1 MTKYSRVVLVAT
13 ILSSAG
19 LFAFGQAAER
29 TSENT
34 PFLKKFLEKRPE
46 ADLNKDGIL
55 TLEEAQKARRSRQA
69 QPNTRRRSANPPP
82 TSADIAYGQHER
94 HVLDFWKAESGKPT
108 PVFVWIHGG
117 GFRAGDKRSFPSTLL
132 KPFLEAGVSCAAIH
146 YRLSHHAPYPAQ
158 MHDSAR
164 AIQFIRS
171 KSGEWNIDPNRLAA
185 GGGSA
190 GSGISQWLAF
200 REDMAQPDSND
211 PIARQSTRLSCAVP
225 INMQSTYDPRQIKE
239 IVPGAA
245 YKHPA
250 LIQFYGR
257 PEGWDWDTDTVDAEL
272 DSLLKDASPIT
283 HLTGDDPPIFLI
295 HNKGSDRPG
304 DIHHP
309 NFGKHLKEAMDRM
322 GIECVR
328 KLNSDYAS
336 MTEAHAAM
344 VAFVKKH
351 FGLK

>member
-1 MTKYSRVVLVAT
+1 M
-13 ILSSAG
+13 
-19 LFAFGQAAER
+19 
-29 TSENT
+29 
-34 PFLKKFLEKRPE
+34 
-46 ADLNKDGIL
+46 DLNKDGVL
-55 TLEEAQKARRSRQA
+55 TLEEAQESRKKRQERSGRPRGSAKA
-69 QPNTRRRSANPPP
+69 PP
-82 TSADIAYGQHER
+82 TYSNVAYGEHER
-94 HVLDFWKAESGKPT
+94 HVLDFWKAEAETPT

-132 KPFLEAGVSCAAIH
+132 KPFLEAGISCAAIH
-146 YRLSHHAPYPAQ
+146 YRLSQHAPYPAQ
-158 MHDSAR
+158 MQDSAR

-171 KSGEWNIDPNRLAA
+171 KAAEWNIDPNRLAA

-200 REDMAQPDSND
+200 HEDMAQPGSDD
-211 PIARQSTRLSCAVP
+211 PVARQSTRLSCAVP

-250 LIQFYGR
+250 LVQLFGR
-257 PEGWDWDTDTVDAEL
+257 PSGWDWDTDNVDSEL
-272 DSLLKDASPIT
+272 DALLRDASPIT
-283 HLTGDDPPIFLI
+283 HLTRDDPPIFLI
-295 HNKGSDRPG
+295 HNKGADRPG

-309 NFGKHLKEAMDRM
+309 NFGKHLKEAMDKL

-328 KLNSDYAS
+328 KLNSDYPS